1 LTVIL
6 DKTFSASPRQSA
18 LIGQNRCIALIQIN
32 TIIRARVR
40 HSMKSTVNVCL
51 RRREPPMRWIY
62 MAAIVLF
69 AVAVLIFA
77 LQNLEPV
84 TVSFLGSRIRAPLAV
99 LAIVIYVLGAVTGGS
114 LLALLRR
121 SYRGSKG
128 PTLAAS

>member
-1 LTVIL
+1 
-6 DKTFSASPRQSA
+6 
-18 LIGQNRCIALIQIN
+18 
-32 TIIRARVR
+32 
-40 HSMKSTVNVCL
+40 
-51 RRREPPMRWIY
+51 MRWIY

-77 LQNLEPV
+77 LQNLESV
-84 TVSFLGSRIRAPLAV
+84 TVSYLGSRIRAPLAV

-128 PTLAAS
+128 QTLAAS